1 MRLWMSHSEL
11 AFAPN
16 LYQFQSQ
23 LGAVALYFG
32 VVMCPGVWRLL
43 ESDPCRH
50 LGRLSFSIYL
60 LHFPILFTLV
70 CAAFVDLHRVFP
82 PAVSTA
88 VAFALFIALI
98 LLAAHLFE
106 RWIDRPAIALSRLAG
121 ATRWQP
127 A

>member
-1 MRLWMSHSEL
+1 MTERPKTVFVVEDSAVLAERLVSEISEMGGEIAGTATRPSTAIEFLNRHTPDIMVLDL
-11 AFAPN
+11 A
-16 LYQFQSQ
+16 
-23 LGAVALYFG
+23 
-32 VVMCPGVWRLL
+32 L
-43 ESDPCRH
+43 ERRDDV
-50 LGRLSFSIYL
+50 GRQ
-60 LHFPILFTLV
+60 
-70 CAAFVDLHRVFP
+70 AFVDLHRVFP